1 MLDDAKVQNLKPS
14 LRQSKKKKTFVD
26 ILRLAFSGKGMIGLR
41 ANENPYEKIF
51 CFPRT

>member
-1 MLDDAKVQNLKPS
+1 MLDDAKVQNFKAIFTTI
-14 LRQSKKKKTFVD
+14 KKKKTFVD

-41 ANENPYEKIF
+41 ANENPHEKIF